1 MIRPI
6 IPTCTDRLVLAC
18 LESMERSEPGSASAC
33 IVGDNGLTVRLQDRF
48 PGITVVRVPTD
59 PFIHMRAL
67 NIMVAAAKLEDDIV
81 VMGDD
86 TTILSDRWISC
97 SQALIDQWPSDIG
110 MMNYFHN
117 QYRGL
122 GDYFSWLSD
131 HGWGTA
137 EPFRSLWTLPLVG
150 SVIPRRMINRVGPF
164 DERFVGYGWDDIDW
178 CVRLLHAGLH
188 VAIVGNV
195 SMSHLE
201 RGTYAKQPGHSID
214 PETHVNRILFCLKW
228 GLTTDLEWSGFPG
241 AKPHFNRASCT
252 CGRRDRL

>member
-67 NIMVAAAKLEDDIV
+67 NIMVAAAKPEDDIV

-97 SQALIDQWPSDIG
+97 SQALLDQWPEDVG
-110 MMNYFHN
+110 MMNYMGSH
-117 QYRGL
+117 YHRL
-122 GDYFSWLSD
+122 GDFMSWISTND
-131 HGWGTA
+131 KGPTN
-137 EPFRSLWTLPLVG
+137 PFRSLWTLPLVG
-150 SVIPRRMINRVGPF
+150 SLIPRRIINEIGPF
-164 DERFVGYGWDDIDW
+164 DERFVGYGYDDIDW
-178 CVRLLHAGLH
+178 CIRLLHAGFH
-188 VAIVGNV
+188 IAIICSVLMEH
-195 SMSHLE
+195 SE
-201 RGTYAKQPGHSID
+201 RGTFGKWGQSID
-214 PETHVNRILFCLKW
+214 PNMDINKMLYCLKW
-228 GLTTDLEWSGFPG
+228 DLPMSTGHGFPG
-241 AKPHFNRASCT
+241 AEPHFKRASCT
-252 CGRRDRL
+252 CGRIDRL